1 MTRRYGHNYTPMWGN
16 SQVDATVCK
25 VDFTN
30 KAYGD
35 KLKSVFYCPSYEK
48 PEGRMCVYWQGRC
61 TVEVGDSVRMIG
73 KFNDGI
79 FLVLSYQI
87 LRKGKTETH
96 RHSEPILHRHSEATL
111 RTKRDFGIDLRQ
123 IPTPSA
129 QFAEES
135 HTSPSRHSEC
145 ESRRISELNSKSVET
160 QE

>member
-1 MTRRYGHNYTPMWGN
+1 MARRYGHNYTPMWGN

-79 FLVLSYQI
+79 FLVSSYQI

-135 HTSPSRHSEC
+135 QTHYIRH
-145 ESRRISELNSKSVET
+145 SELNSESVEN
-160 QE
+160 

>member
-1 MTRRYGHNYTPMWGN
+1 MARRYGHNYTPMWGN

-30 KAYGD
+30 KPYGD

-79 FLVLSYQI
+79 FLVSSYQI

-96 RHSEPILHRHSEATL
+96 RHSEPT
-111 RTKRDFGIDLRQ
+111 G
-123 IPTPSA
+123 
-129 QFAEES
+129 EES

-145 ESRRISELNSKSVET
+145 EARRISELNSKSVET

>member
-1 MTRRYGHNYTPMWGN
+1 MARRYGQNYIPMWGN
-16 SQVDATVCK
+16 SQVEATVCK

-30 KAYGD
+30 KPYGD

-79 FLVLSYQI
+79 FLVSSYQI
-87 LRKGKTETH
+87 LRKGKNISDSPLLL
-96 RHSEPILHRHSEATL
+96 RGGRGSEEN
-111 RTKRDFGIDLRQ
+111 
-123 IPTPSA
+123 
-129 QFAEES
+129 S
-135 HTSPSRHSEC
+135 HRHSEC
-145 ESRRISELNSKSVET
+145 EARRISELISESVET

>member
-1 MTRRYGHNYTPMWGN
+1 MARRYGHNYTPIWGN

-30 KAYGD
+30 KPYGD

-79 FLVLSYQI
+79 FLVSSYQI
-87 LRKGKTETH
+87 LRKGKTEI
-96 RHSEPILHRHSEATL
+96 PRHSEATL

-135 HTSPSRHSEC
+135 QTHYIRN
-145 ESRRISELNSKSVET
+145 SELNSESVET

>member
-1 MTRRYGHNYTPMWGN
+1 MARRYGHNYTPMWGN

-30 KAYGD
+30 KPYGD

-79 FLVLSYQI
+79 FLVSSYQI

-96 RHSEPILHRHSEATL
+96 RHSEPI
-111 RTKRDFGIDLRQ
+111 D
-123 IPTPSA
+123 
-129 QFAEES
+129 EES
-135 HTSPSRHSEC
+135 QTHYIRN
-145 ESRRISELNSKSVET
+145 SELNSESVET

>member
-1 MTRRYGHNYTPMWGN
+1 MARRYGHNYTPIWGN

-30 KAYGD
+30 KPYGD

-79 FLVLSYQI
+79 FLVSSYQI

-96 RHSEPILHRHSEATL
+96 RHSEPILHRHSE
-111 RTKRDFGIDLRQ
+111 
-123 IPTPSA
+123 PTG
-129 QFAEES
+129 EES